1 VKNSRRSADV
11 WYKYRSTRMTA
22 RPNTTCSTFA
32 DSGQLFAY
40 GFTYRAWRF
49 S

>member
-1 VKNSRRSADV
+1 
-11 WYKYRSTRMTA
+11 MTA
-22 RPNTTCSTFA
+22 RLNTASSTFA
-32 DSGQLFAY
+32 VSGRFAY

>member
-1 VKNSRRSADV
+1 
-11 WYKYRSTRMTA
+11 MTA
-22 RPNTTCSTFA
+22 RLNTSSSTFA
-32 DSGQLFAY
+32 DSGQFFAY

>member
-1 VKNSRRSADV
+1 
-11 WYKYRSTRMTA
+11 MTA
-22 RPNTTCSTFA
+22 RQNTPSSTLA
-32 DSGQLFAY
+32 ASFAY

>member
-1 VKNSRRSADV
+1 MTDRLDTIGSTCAAPGRS
-11 WYKYRSTRMTA
+11 
-22 RPNTTCSTFA
+22 
-32 DSGQLFAY
+32 FAY

>member
-1 VKNSRRSADV
+1 
-11 WYKYRSTRMTA
+11 MTA
-22 RPNTTCSTFA
+22 RQNTPSTTLA
-32 DSGQLFAY
+32 ASYAY

>member
-1 VKNSRRSADV
+1 
-11 WYKYRSTRMTA
+11 MTA
-22 RPNTTCSTFA
+22 RIDTTGSTSA
-32 DSGQLFAY
+32 VSGSAFAY